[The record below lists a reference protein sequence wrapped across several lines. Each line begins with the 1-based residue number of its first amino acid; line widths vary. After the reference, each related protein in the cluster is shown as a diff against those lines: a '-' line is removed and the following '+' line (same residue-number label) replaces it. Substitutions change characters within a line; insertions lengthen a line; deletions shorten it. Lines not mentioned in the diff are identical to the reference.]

1 MVKGTRDRENNEETK
16 TQAQQPSCS
25 SHVNKGT
32 ENMRQQNKKSQEKNQ
47 KIWDDNHPL
56 SPHPHPK
63 INQPPLIYLIPHL
76 FVITI
81 QWAWHGMAFLA
92 ALESASPAF
101 CKMPATFIDSNSP
114 KQWTRTK
121 NQEPKN
127 EILLPKNRII
137 LPWPTYTEPRPKR
150 GRLENQS

>member
-1 MVKGTRDRENNEETK
+1 
-16 TQAQQPSCS
+16 
-25 SHVNKGT
+25 
-32 ENMRQQNKKSQEKNQ
+32 
-47 KIWDDNHPL
+47 
-56 SPHPHPK
+56 
-63 INQPPLIYLIPHL
+63 
-76 FVITI
+76 
-81 QWAWHGMAFLA
+81 MAFLA

-114 KQWTRTK
+114 KQWTRKK

-150 GRLENQS
+150 GRLENQSQDRQWQDQDGKTRKKHPKESKLYRTAWTHVWIWALREVDLKPIAKRGTNRARALVNLYWLSWKLAS